1 MVEDL
6 HWVDSETQAI
16 LDLLAESIS
25 VARVL
30 LLVNYRPEYQHG
42 WGRRRAYS
50 QVRLDPLTTDG
61 AKDLLG
67 SLLGA
72 DPSLDALKQKLVER
86 TEDNPFFIEECV
98 RTLAEV
104 GDVVGERSAYRL
116 DKAAADFVLPTTVQT
131 VIAARIDR
139 LSPDVKR
146 VLQAAAVI
154 GKDVCF
160 GTLA

>member
-72 DPSLDALKQKLVER
+72 DPSLDALKQKLDLVA
-86 TEDNPFFIEECV
+86 FL
-98 RTLAEV
+98 RTL
-104 GDVVGERSAYRL
+104 
-116 DKAAADFVLPTTVQT
+116 
-131 VIAARIDR
+131 
-139 LSPDVKR
+139 
-146 VLQAAAVI
+146 
-154 GKDVCF
+154 
-160 GTLA
+160 

>member
-1 MVEDL
+1 ML
-6 HWVDSETQAI
+6 C
-16 LDLLAESIS
+16 
-25 VARVL
+25 
-30 LLVNYRPEYQHG
+30 
-42 WGRRRAYS
+42 
-50 QVRLDPLTTDG
+50 
-61 AKDLLG
+61 
-67 SLLGA
+67 
-72 DPSLDALKQKLVER
+72 KQKLVER

-116 DKAAADFVLPTTVQT
+116 DKAAADFVLPTTVQA